1 MIQNR
6 ITLEIIFIR
15 QRKYAAMIVLKFIP
29 LFAFLFAAFWGLTES
44 GHFPE
49 KLNEILFGLTLP
61 SGAEWT
67 PTWGGFIVLIG
78 LITLYIEIF
87 KSTRTSSISI
97 IDHTLSTI
105 VFVAFL
111 VSWIVFPWTIGGKG
125 DSTFLLLTVMSFID
139 VIAGFTIT
147 IAAARREF
155 AVGDRG

>member
-1 MIQNR
+1 M
-6 ITLEIIFIR
+6 FI
-15 QRKYAAMIVLKFIP
+15 LKFFP
-29 LFAFLFAAFWGLTES
+29 LFAFLFAAFWGLNYYEI
-44 GHFPE
+44 FPE
-49 KLNEILFGLTLP
+49 KLSYVLFHMDLP
-61 SGAEWT
+61 SGKSWS
-67 PTWGGFIVLIG
+67 PTWGDLFILIG

-111 VSWIVFPWTIGGKG
+111 VSWIVYPWTIGEKG

-147 IAAARREF
+147 IAAARRDF
-155 AVGDRG
+155 ALGGR